1 MRKMKKK
8 KKIADV
14 TAVSMTLRVSIRVEV
29 LSRIV
34 AVGR

>member
-1 MRKMKKK
+1 M

-14 TAVSMTLRVSIRVEV
+14 TWMTLRVSIRVEV